1 MYHARRMVRR
11 IALLL
16 CAGVLLVPVA
26 ATAEVNPVEGF
37 YHGRTTH
44 HDPVRFTYRNGKV
57 HDFRAAGTRFDVAK
71 VGHNRRFVGESDGD
85 GRWVVLGQWTGEDHV
100 AGVIAFAKR
109 PNLLWEASIRR

>member
-1 MYHARRMVRR
+1 MVRR

-16 CAGVLLVPVA
+16 SVGVTLMFPAGVA
-26 ATAEVNPVEGF
+26 AEVKPVEGL
-37 YHGRTTH
+37 YHGRTGH

-109 PNLLWEASIRR
+109 PNMLWEASIRR